1 MGKNSDINKL
11 IILFSLMCIVFFMP
25 GLAFSAT
32 ISYTVSIEEKG
43 SYIEQSQ
50 ANSFIYDM
58 AKKANE
64 GFNYLFKT
72 LVFGTTMQPADSTQN
87 PNNDF
92 LEIPGYTLDFELR
105 PDFSLDFRRLFLIVK
120 PRINVERQYWE
131 DGNRDGDSAT
141 DDDCYINEWLVR
153 LRLTEGLLVSY
164 GRENLQWGP
173 SFFLSPSNPFFRD
186 NGQSNPKYEVPGM
199 DFGRFLWIPNS
210 SWTASLIANTDEGR
224 QEFILDDFEPTYA
237 LKLDY
242 TTYLKCFSIIA
253 SYKEEDRFQLGA
265 FAKWTASDALMLYGE
280 ASATQGTSALYPVE
294 TITTPLGSLI
304 QMIPVKEDESSLEGL
319 LLVGGGYTLEVGP
332 TLTLEYVFNSAG
344 YDEKEAELYY
354 KLRNVASQFFYYPD
368 PRVAQLTRLVLAQ
381 TLDTRLRLL
390 RKNYL
395 MLQYQHSQI
404 WDVLNLVFRYT
415 YNIDDNSSRFTPI
428 VEYYVGD
435 HTQLF
440 LIGNQT
446 FGSKDTEFRSIA
458 DYGWMLGL
466 EYTF

>member
-1 MGKNSDINKL
+1 MDKNHYIRKL
-11 IILFSLMCIVFFMP
+11 IILFTSVCIVFFMLS
-25 GLAFSAT
+25 LAFSST
-32 ISYTVSIEEKG
+32 ISYTVSAEEKG

-58 AKKANE
+58 AKEANE

-105 PDFSLDFRRLFLIVK
+105 SDFSLDFRRLFLIVK

-131 DGNRDGDSAT
+131 DGNRDGDSST

-153 LRLTEGLLVSY
+153 LKLTEALFASY

-186 NGQSNPKYEVPGM
+186 SGQSNPKREVPGM
-199 DFGRFLWIPNS
+199 DFARFVWIPNS
-210 SWTASLIANTDEGR
+210 SWTASLIANTNEGR
-224 QEFILDDFEPTYA
+224 QEFILDDFEPSYA

-253 SYKEEDRFQLGA
+253 SYKEEDRFQLGT

-294 TITTPLGSLI
+294 TITSLGSLI

-319 LLVGGGYTLEVGP
+319 LLLGGSYTLEVGP

-344 YDEKEAELYY
+344 YDESEAELYY
-354 KLRNVASQFFYYPD
+354 ELRDESSQAFYYPD
-368 PRVAQLTRLVLAQ
+368 PRVAQLTHLVLAQ

-395 MLQYQHSQI
+395 MLQYRQSQI
-404 WDVLNLVFRYT
+404 WDILSLVFRYI
-415 YNIDDNSSRFTPI
+415 YNIDDNSSQFVPI
-428 VEYYVGD
+428 VEYDVGD

-440 LIGNQT
+440 LIGNQN

-458 DYGWMLGL
+458 DYSWMLGF

>member
-1 MGKNSDINKL
+1 MDKNHYIRKL
-11 IILFSLMCIVFFMP
+11 IILFTSVCIVFFMLS
-25 GLAFSAT
+25 LAFSST
-32 ISYTVSIEEKG
+32 ISYTVSAEEKG

-58 AKKANE
+58 AKEANE

-92 LEIPGYTLDFELR
+92 LEIPRYTLDFELR
-105 PDFSLDFRRLFLIVK
+105 PDLSLDFRRLFLIVK

-131 DGNRDGDSAT
+131 DGNRDGDSST

-153 LRLTEGLLVSY
+153 LKLTEALFASY

-186 NGQSNPKYEVPGM
+186 SGQSNPKREVPGM
-199 DFGRFLWIPNS
+199 DFARFVWIPNS
-210 SWTASLIANTDEGR
+210 SWTASLIANTNEGR
-224 QEFILDDFEPTYA
+224 QEFILDDFEPSYA

-253 SYKEEDRFQLGA
+253 SYKEEDRFQLGT

-294 TITTPLGSLI
+294 TITSLGSLI

-319 LLVGGGYTLEVGP
+319 LLLGGSYTLEVGP

-344 YDEKEAELYY
+344 YDESEAELYY
-354 KLRNVASQFFYYPD
+354 ELRDESSQAFYYPD
-368 PRVAQLTRLVLAQ
+368 PRVAQLTHLVLAQ

-395 MLQYQHSQI
+395 MLQYRQSQI
-404 WDVLNLVFRYT
+404 WDILSLVFRYI
-415 YNIDDNSSRFTPI
+415 YNIDDNSSQFVPI
-428 VEYYVGD
+428 VEYDVGD

-440 LIGNQT
+440 LIGNQN

-458 DYGWMLGL
+458 DYSWMLGF

>member
-1 MGKNSDINKL
+1 MDKNHYIKKL
-11 IILFSLMCIVFFMP
+11 IILFTSVCIVFFMP
-25 GLAFSAT
+25 SLAFSST
-32 ISYTVSIEEKG
+32 ISYTVSAEEKG

-58 AKKANE
+58 AKEANE

-92 LEIPGYTLDFELR
+92 LEIPRYTLNFELR
-105 PDFSLDFRRLFLIVK
+105 PDLSLDFRRLFLIVK

-131 DGNRDGDSAT
+131 DGNRDGDSST

-153 LRLTEGLLVSY
+153 LRLTEGLFASY

-199 DFGRFLWIPNS
+199 DFARFLWIPNS

-224 QEFILDDFEPTYA
+224 QEFILDDFEPSYA

-253 SYKEEDRFQLGA
+253 SYKEEDRFQLGT

-294 TITTPLGSLI
+294 TITSLGALI

-319 LLVGGGYTLEVGP
+319 LLLGGSYTLEVGP

-344 YDEKEAELYY
+344 YDESEAELYY
-354 KLRNVASQFFYYPD
+354 ELRDESSQAFYYPD
-368 PRVAQLTRLVLAQ
+368 PGVAQLTRLVLAQ

-415 YNIDDNSSRFTPI
+415 YNIDDDSSRFTPI

-440 LIGNQT
+440 LIGNQN

-458 DYGWMLGL
+458 DYSWMLGF

>member
-1 MGKNSDINKL
+1 MDKNHYIKKL
-11 IILFSLMCIVFFMP
+11 IILFTSVCIVFFMP
-25 GLAFSAT
+25 SLAFSST
-32 ISYTVSIEEKG
+32 ISYTVSAEKKG

-58 AKKANE
+58 AKEANE

-92 LEIPGYTLDFELR
+92 LEIPRYTLNFELR
-105 PDFSLDFRRLFLIVK
+105 PDLSLDFRRLFLIVK

-131 DGNRDGDSAT
+131 DGNRDGDSST

-153 LRLTEGLLVSY
+153 LRLTEGLFASY

-199 DFGRFLWIPNS
+199 DFARFLWIPNS

-224 QEFILDDFEPTYA
+224 QEFILDDFEPSYA

-253 SYKEEDRFQLGA
+253 SYKEEDRFQLGT

-294 TITTPLGSLI
+294 TITSLGALI

-319 LLVGGGYTLEVGP
+319 LLLGGSYTLEVGP

-344 YDEKEAELYY
+344 YDESEAELYY
-354 KLRNVASQFFYYPD
+354 ELRDESSQAFYYPD
-368 PRVAQLTRLVLAQ
+368 PGVAQLTRLVLAQ

-415 YNIDDNSSRFTPI
+415 YNIDDDSSRFTPI

-440 LIGNQT
+440 LIGNQN

-458 DYGWMLGL
+458 DYSWMLGF

>member
-1 MGKNSDINKL
+1 MDKNHYIRKL
-11 IILFSLMCIVFFMP
+11 IILFTSVCIVFFMLS
-25 GLAFSAT
+25 LAFSST
-32 ISYTVSIEEKG
+32 ISYTVSAEEKG

-58 AKKANE
+58 AKEANE

-92 LEIPGYTLDFELR
+92 LEIPRYTLDFELR
-105 PDFSLDFRRLFLIVK
+105 PDLSLDFRRLFLIVK

-131 DGNRDGDSAT
+131 DGNRDGDSST

-153 LRLTEGLLVSY
+153 LRLTEALFASY

-186 NGQSNPKYEVPGM
+186 SGQSNPKREVPGM
-199 DFGRFLWIPNS
+199 DFARFVWIPNS
-210 SWTASLIANTDEGR
+210 SWTASLIANTNEGR
-224 QEFILDDFEPTYA
+224 QEFILDDFEPSYA

-253 SYKEEDRFQLGA
+253 SYKEEDRFQLGT

-294 TITTPLGSLI
+294 TITSLGSLI

-319 LLVGGGYTLEVGP
+319 LLLGGSYTLEVGP

-344 YDEKEAELYY
+344 YDESEAELYY
-354 KLRNVASQFFYYPD
+354 ELRDESSQAFYYPD
-368 PRVAQLTRLVLAQ
+368 PRVAQLTHLVLAQ

-395 MLQYQHSQI
+395 MLQYRQSQI
-404 WDVLNLVFRYT
+404 WDILSLVFRYI
-415 YNIDDNSSRFTPI
+415 YNIDDNSSQFVPI
-428 VEYYVGD
+428 VEYDVGD

-440 LIGNQT
+440 LIGNQN

-458 DYGWMLGL
+458 DYSWMLGF

>member
-1 MGKNSDINKL
+1 MDKNHYIRKL
-11 IILFSLMCIVFFMP
+11 IILFTSVCIVFFMP
-25 GLAFSAT
+25 SLAFSST
-32 ISYTVSIEEKG
+32 ISYTVSAEEKG

-58 AKKANE
+58 AKEANE

-72 LVFGTTMQPADSTQN
+72 LVFGTTTQPADSTQN

-92 LEIPGYTLDFELR
+92 LEIPRYTLDFELR
-105 PDFSLDFRRLFLIVK
+105 PDLSLDFRRLFLIVK

-131 DGNRDGDSAT
+131 DGNRDGDSST

-153 LRLTEGLLVSY
+153 LRLTEGLFASY

-186 NGQSNPKYEVPGM
+186 NGQSNPKREVPGM
-199 DFGRFLWIPNS
+199 DFARFVWIPNS

-224 QEFILDDFEPTYA
+224 QEFILDDFEPSYA

-253 SYKEEDRFQLGA
+253 SYKEEDRFQLGT

-294 TITTPLGSLI
+294 TITSLGSLI

-319 LLVGGGYTLEVGP
+319 LLLGGSYTLEVGP

-344 YDEKEAELYY
+344 YDESEAELYY
-354 KLRNVASQFFYYPD
+354 ELRDESSQAFYCPD
-368 PRVAQLTRLVLAQ
+368 PGVAQLTRLVLAQ

-415 YNIDDNSSRFTPI
+415 YNIDDDSSRFTPI

-440 LIGNQT
+440 LIGNQN